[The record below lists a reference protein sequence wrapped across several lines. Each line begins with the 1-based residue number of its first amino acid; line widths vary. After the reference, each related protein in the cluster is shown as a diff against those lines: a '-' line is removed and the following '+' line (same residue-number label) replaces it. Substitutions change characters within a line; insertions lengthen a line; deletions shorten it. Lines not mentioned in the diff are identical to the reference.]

1 MKQLTVIAL
10 AAILVTQSL
19 LVGAA
24 EAVHVTKL
32 RTAKVVL
39 FDAPEGN
46 QIGEV
51 LRDQFT
57 PGSWTVKGD
66 PQRGY
71 VQVVGNGA
79 TFWVKN
85 FAIDTNRRIA
95 STAEC
100 GVQLA
105 GSERKMGATRGL
117 GEECK

>member
-1 MKQLTVIAL
+1 MKKFATAL
-10 AAILVTQSL
+10 AAALLASILPAT
-19 LVGAA
+19 AA
-24 EAVHVTKL
+24 ETVLVTKL

-39 FDAPEGN
+39 FDAPEGR
-46 QIGEV
+46 QVGEIP
-51 LRDQFT
+51 RDQFV
-57 PGSWTVKGD
+57 PGTWEVKGE

-71 VQVVGNGA
+71 VQVAGNGS

-85 FAIDTNRRIA
+85 FAIDTDRRIA

-100 GVQLA
+100 GVKLA